1 MAREVEARRA
11 RKKRRLGENMVDEGS
26 GYDSE
31 AE

>member
-11 RKKRRLGENMVDEGS
+11 RKKRRLAKNMVDEGS